1 MKGSAMSSTD
11 EFENGLTALRPRLH
25 RYCARMTG
33 STVDGEDVLQDT
45 LVKALNARAEGARV
59 DNLQGWLFRIAHNTS
74 LDFLRQRSRSTV
86 VPLTEDLEAAPMPEA
101 DIVAVSF
108 QTFLQLPELQRCAV
122 ILKDVLGHSVEEIA
136 SISECTPAAA
146 KSALQRG
153 RTALRK
159 LAELPADSRLPLMPD
174 ASRQKMAAFVDF
186 FRIGNFDAIRAM
198 LADDVK
204 LDLVNR
210 LQPEG
215 RDKIAPY
222 FTRYAE
228 ETKWRFSFGAV
239 EGRPAMLVF
248 EGDATKKPAH
258 FVLVDWRDDQISA
271 IRDFLFAPYALESA
285 NWIRFG

>member
-186 FRIGNFDAIRAM
+186 FRIGNFDAIRGFPWFW
-198 LADDVK
+198 
-204 LDLVNR
+204 DLWARMKDFETN
-210 LQPEG
+210 
-215 RDKIAPY
+215 
-222 FTRYAE
+222 AE
-228 ETKWRFSFGAV
+228 
-239 EGRPAMLVF
+239 
-248 EGDATKKPAH
+248 D
-258 FVLVDWRDDQISA
+258 
-271 IRDFLFAPYALESA
+271 
-285 NWIRFG
+285 